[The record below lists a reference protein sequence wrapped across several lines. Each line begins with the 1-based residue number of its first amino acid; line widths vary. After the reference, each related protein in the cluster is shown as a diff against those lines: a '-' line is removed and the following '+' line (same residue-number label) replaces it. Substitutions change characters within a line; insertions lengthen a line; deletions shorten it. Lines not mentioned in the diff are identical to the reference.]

1 MAENYLIEAD
11 DICVR
16 YGTRWVLD
24 HVSLAIPAGD
34 FVTLVG
40 PNGAGKTTLLKT
52 MLGLVKPTHGTIRR
66 TPDLRVGY
74 LPQRVPWNETLPM
87 PLERFLALGTQ
98 ASKEECLAALEITG
112 IPERR
117 TAMLHDLSGG
127 EMQRALLARALL
139 RKPQLLVL
147 DEPAQNL
154 DIGGQVEFYALL
166 DKLVA
171 TEGLAILMVSHDLHL
186 VMARTKRVI
195 CLYHHICCQGAPES
209 VANDPAFLD
218 AVGRDM
224 RDLVALYTHRHDHA
238 HAAPTAHVS
247 HDQCGHNHA

>member
-1 MAENYLIEAD
+1 MSESFLIAAED
-11 DICVR
+11 VCVR
-16 YGTRWVLD
+16 YGARWVLD
-24 HVSLAIPAGD
+24 HVSLSVPPGD

-40 PNGAGKTTLLKT
+40 PNGAGKTTLLKA
-52 MLGLVKPTHGTIRR
+52 MLGLVKPTHGVIRR
-66 TPDLRVGY
+66 TENLRVGY
-74 LPQRVPWNETLPM
+74 LPQRVPWNDALPM
-87 PLERFLALGTQ
+87 PLTRFLALGTN
-98 ASKEECLAALEITG
+98 ATKEECAEALATTG
-112 IPERR
+112 IVNLGGS
-117 TAMLHDLSGG
+117 MLRDLSGG

-171 TEGLAILMVSHDLHL
+171 TQGLAILMVSHDLHL
-186 VMARTKRVI
+186 VMARTKRVV

-238 HAAPTAHVS
+238 HEHGKECDHAH
-247 HDQCGHNHA
+247 A